1 MNKSRR
7 TRLEKINDRL
17 IDVKQQLSRVCGE
30 EEDAISNMPENL
42 QNSDRYMEMED
53 AYELMTA
60 AIDHIETAQYK
71 LKEVYSD
78 EL

>member
-7 TRLEKINDRL
+7 IKLGKINDRL

-42 QNSDRYMEMED
+42 
-53 AYELMTA
+53 
-60 AIDHIETAQYK
+60 
-71 LKEVYSD
+71 
-78 EL
+78 

>member
-17 IDVKQQLSRVCGE
+17 IDVKQQLSLVCGE

-53 AYELMTA
+53 AYELMVA

>member
-42 QNSDRYMEMED
+42 QSSDRYMEMED
-53 AYELMTA
+53 AYELMAA

>member
-17 IDVKQQLSRVCGE
+17 IDVKQQLSLVCGE

-53 AYELMTA
+53 AYELMAA
-60 AIDHIETAQYK
+60 AIDHIEAAQYK